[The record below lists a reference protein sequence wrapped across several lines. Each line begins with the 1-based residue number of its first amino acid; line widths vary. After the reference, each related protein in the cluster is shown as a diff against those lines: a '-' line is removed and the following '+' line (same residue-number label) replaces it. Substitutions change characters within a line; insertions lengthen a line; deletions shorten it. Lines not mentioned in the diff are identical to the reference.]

1 MSQLI
6 RVFIVLVIL
15 LIALVVAAIMFDD
28 SGYVMVE
35 FNGWVVEMNVW
46 SLSLSLIAIFVGLML
61 VNLIVKSSL
70 AVVSGSKSWLGNWGD
85 RKKQKV
91 FTAGLIALAETN
103 YLLARENLDK
113 ITNEDFDGIN
123 LLAAAEAEVQL
134 GQPEQAKHFWHMATT
149 YEKSALA
156 ANLFLI
162 RDAIQHHQ
170 SDKAMTLI
178 HNLSEKQQTQTAVLK
193 LWAQALSQAGRW
205 QELQDKLK
213 SWKKSLGSDYE
224 PLMQQASKGHFA
236 EVASKEGA
244 SQLKQNWQALPGA
257 TRKEPAQQSAYIQ
270 QLIEQGMHTDALEA
284 LVEYQKS
291 VPHPLLIPLF
301 KQIKLPNPTA
311 AIKKL
316 EGWLKQDHLNVDL
329 FSALGHIAHNSNDK
343 VLAEKALS
351 KAIKLGNRQEDLMLM
366 ATIKESQDNHI
377 QALQLYKQSM
387 ASGAKYFAEK

>member
-6 RVFIVLVIL
+6 RVFLVLIIL
-15 LIALVVAAIMFDD
+15 LITLVVVAMMFDD

-35 FNGWVVEMNVW
+35 FNGWVAEMNVW
-46 SLSLSLIAIFVGLML
+46 SLSLSLIAIFIGLML

-70 AVVSGSKSWLGNWGD
+70 AAASGSRNWLGNWGD
-85 RKKQKV
+85 RKKQKA

-103 YLLARENLDK
+103 YLLARENLNK

-134 GQPEQAKHFWHMATT
+134 GRPEQAKRYWHMATT
-149 YEKSALA
+149 YKKSALA

-162 RDAIQHHQ
+162 RDALQNSQ
-170 SDKAMTLI
+170 SDEAITLI

-193 LWAQALSQAGRW
+193 LWAQALGQACKW

-213 SWKKSLGSDYE
+213 SWKKALGSDYE
-224 PLMQQASKGHFA
+224 LLMQQASKGYFA

-244 SQLKQNWQALPGA
+244 SQLKQNWQALSRA
-257 TRKEPAQQSAYIQ
+257 TRKDPAQQSAYIQ
-270 QLIEQGMHTDALEA
+270 QLIEQGMHTDASEA

-301 KQIKLPNPTA
+301 KQIKLPNPA
-311 AIKKL
+311 VAIKKL
-316 EGWLKQDHLNVDL
+316 EGWLKQDDLNVDL

-377 QALQLYKQSM
+377 QALQLYKQGMSL
-387 ASGAKYFAEK
+387 GTKFLAEK